1 MSLKMK
7 NYTDTL
13 KWATDCLIFQ
23 GYTPQNSPEIVVQA
37 PWSIVTRI
45 STPTEDVYLKQTPPL
60 LFLEPKI
67 MHLLMHQMRV
77 SVPLVIS
84 SNDDLCCFLMKDA
97 GLTLRSY
104 LKDTFKPE
112 LLSQAISQF
121 TAMQRI
127 TENHLNSFFELGVP
141 DWRLNQFPNLY
152 QQLIS
157 QAEFLKSEGLNDQ
170 ELKILHDLIPVLSEQ
185 CAKISGYRIQ
195 ETLVQP
201 DFNTNNILLNPNTNK
216 MTCIDLGEIVI
227 AHPFL
232 SLHNFIIQ
240 AARHHGVK
248 EGSSMHH
255 QLLQACCE
263 NWLGIPDK
271 SQLLEVY
278 SLVKEIWPIYCAFGL
293 YRLMMSVDL
302 NALKSYYTNNSL
314 QEYLREYIAQN
325 N

>member
-1 MSLKMK
+1 MK

-13 KWATDCLIFQ
+13 KWATDCLVFR
-23 GYTPQNSPEIVVQA
+23 GYTLQNSPEIVVQA

-45 STPTEDVYLKQTPPL
+45 STSAEDVYLKQTPPL

-67 MHLLMHQMRV
+67 MHLLIHLMQE
-77 SVPLVIS
+77 SVPIVIG

-97 GLTLRSY
+97 GLPLRSY
-104 LKDTFKPE
+104 LKSTFQPE
-112 LLSQAISQF
+112 LLGQAISQF
-121 TAMQRI
+121 TTIQRT
-127 TENHLNSFFELGVP
+127 TENHLDSFFELGVP

-157 QAEFLKSEGLNDQ
+157 QADFLKSEGLNDR
-170 ELKILHDLIPVLSEQ
+170 ELQILHDLIPTLSKQ
-185 CAKISGYRIQ
+185 CEKISSYQIQ

-201 DFNTNNILLNPNTNK
+201 DFNTNNMLLNSNTNK

-227 AHPFL
+227 THPFF

-248 EGSSMHH
+248 EGSPIYH

-263 NWLGIPDK
+263 NWLNIAAQN
-271 SQLLEVY
+271 QLLEVY
-278 SLVKEIWPIYCAFGL
+278 SLVKEIWPIYCAFGF
-293 YRLMMSVDL
+293 YRLMMSVD
-302 NALKSYYTNNSL
+302 AKTLKSYYANKPNCL
-314 QEYLREYIAQN
+314 DGYLREYIAQN
-325 N
+325 